1 MKITVCG
8 KGGCGKSTVS
18 ALLAKEFERMGKT
31 VLVADSDESNYGL
44 HRQLGVK
51 LPRDFTEYFG
61 GKEKAFKTMMAGEI
75 LDTVK
80 LSAFAKKFY
89 SEPFTLN
96 EIPKEYISRNNGV
109 MLISSGKIHQANEGC
124 ACTMNSILKQFIKHL
139 TVGENVML
147 KRIINNLILHREDV
161 VLLDMEAG
169 LEHLGRGTTEGMDQ
183 FIVVIEPGARSVQTY
198 RNVKRL
204 AEELGVKKVRVVAN
218 KIRDESDE
226 AFVKDRIPESDL
238 LGFVHYNPEIMN
250 ADREGVSPY
259 DFSQT
264 AVDEIK
270 KIKEKLG

>member
-51 LPRDFTEYFG
+51 LPRDFTEFFG

-96 EIPKEYISRNNGV
+96 EIPEEYISRNNGV

-139 TVGENVML
+139 TVGDNEVA
-147 KRIINNLILHREDV
+147 
-161 VLLDMEAG
+161 LLDMEAG
-169 LEHLGRGTTEGMDQ
+169 VEHFGRGVDLILMIVDPSFESLKLTKKIQQLGESIGKPVFFVLNKVNELVLSTMLESIDDQSKVLAVISTDTE
-183 FIVVIEPGARSVQTY
+183 IAR
-198 RNVKRL
+198 KGL
-204 AEELGVKKVRVVAN
+204 LGDELMM
-218 KIRDESDE
+218 E
-226 AFVKDRIPESDL
+226 IPEIHTL
-238 LGFVHYNPEIMN
+238 
-250 ADREGVSPY
+250 AR
-259 DFSQT
+259 
-264 AVDEIK
+264 
-270 KIKEKLG
+270 KILKQ

>member
-96 EIPKEYISRNNGV
+96 EIPEEYISRNNGV

-139 TVGENVML
+139 TVGEN
-147 KRIINNLILHREDV
+147 EV

-169 LEHLGRGTTEGMDQ
+169 VEHFGRGVDNSVDL
-183 FIVVIEPGARSVQTY
+183 ILSVIM
-198 RNVKRL
+198 L
-204 AEELGVKKVRVVAN
+204 
-218 KIRDESDE
+218 
-226 AFVKDRIPESDL
+226 
-238 LGFVHYNPEIMN
+238 
-250 ADREGVSPY
+250 
-259 DFSQT
+259 
-264 AVDEIK
+264 
-270 KIKEKLG
+270 

>member
-96 EIPKEYISRNNGV
+96 EIPEEYISRNNGV

-124 ACTMNSILKQFIKHL
+124 ACTMNSILKQFIQHL
-139 TVGENVML
+139 TVGKNE
-147 KRIINNLILHREDV
+147 V

-218 KIRDESDE
+218 KIRDVSDE

>member
-96 EIPKEYISRNNGV
+96 EIPEEYISRNNGV

-139 TVGENVML
+139 TVGDNEVA
-147 KRIINNLILHREDV
+147 
-161 VLLDMEAG
+161 LLDMEAG
-169 LEHLGRGTTEGMDQ
+169 VEHFGRGVDLILM
-183 FIVVIEPGARSVQTY
+183 IVDPTF
-198 RNVKRL
+198 
-204 AEELGVKKVRVVAN
+204 
-218 KIRDESDE
+218 ESL
-226 AFVKDRIPESDL
+226 KL
-238 LGFVHYNPEIMN
+238 
-250 ADREGVSPY
+250 
-259 DFSQT
+259 T
-264 AVDEIK
+264 K
-270 KIKEKLG
+270 KIQQLGESIGKPVFFVLNKVNELVLLTMLECIDDERKVLAVI

>member
-51 LPRDFTEYFG
+51 LPRDFTEFFG

-96 EIPKEYISRNNGV
+96 EIPEEYISRNNGV
-109 MLISSGKIHQANEGC
+109 MLISSGKIHQTNEGC

-161 VLLDMEAG
+161 VLLDMEAC
-169 LEHLGRGTTEGMDQ
+169 LEHLGRGITEGMDQ

-218 KIRDESDE
+218 KIRDES
-226 AFVKDRIPESDL
+226 I
-238 LGFVHYNPEIMN
+238 
-250 ADREGVSPY
+250 
-259 DFSQT
+259 
-264 AVDEIK
+264 
-270 KIKEKLG
+270 

>member
-51 LPRDFTEYFG
+51 LPRDFIEYFG

-96 EIPKEYISRNNGV
+96 EIPEEYISRNNGV

-218 KIRDESDE
+218 KIRDVSDE

>member
-61 GKEKAFKTMMAGEI
+61 GKEKAFKTMMVGEI

-96 EIPKEYISRNNGV
+96 EIPEEYIARNNGV

-139 TVGENVML
+139 TVEEN
-147 KRIINNLILHREDV
+147 EV

-169 LEHLGRGTTEGMDQ
+169 VEHFDNSVDLILMIVDPSFESLKLTKKIQQLGESIGKPVFFVLNKVNELVLPTMLESIDDQSKVLAVISTDTE
-183 FIVVIEPGARSVQTY
+183 IAR
-198 RNVKRL
+198 K
-204 AEELGVKKVRVVAN
+204 G
-218 KIRDESDE
+218 
-226 AFVKDRIPESDL
+226 L
-238 LGFVHYNPEIMN
+238 LGDELMMEI
-250 ADREGVSPY
+250 S
-259 DFSQT
+259 
-264 AVDEIK
+264 EIHTLAR
-270 KIKEKLG
+270 KILKQ

>member
-51 LPRDFTEYFG
+51 LPRDFTEFFG

-96 EIPKEYISRNNGV
+96 EIPEEYISRNNGV

-169 LEHLGRGTTEGMDQ
+169 VEHFGRGVDNSVDLILM
-183 FIVVIEPGARSVQTY
+183 IVDPSF
-198 RNVKRL
+198 
-204 AEELGVKKVRVVAN
+204 
-218 KIRDESDE
+218 ESL
-226 AFVKDRIPESDL
+226 KL
-238 LGFVHYNPEIMN
+238 
-250 ADREGVSPY
+250 
-259 DFSQT
+259 T
-264 AVDEIK
+264 K
-270 KIKEKLG
+270 KIQQLGESIGKPVFFLIKLQTIF

>member
-89 SEPFTLN
+89 SEPFT
-96 EIPKEYISRNNGV
+96 
-109 MLISSGKIHQANEGC
+109 
-124 ACTMNSILKQFIKHL
+124 FKHL
-139 TVGENVML
+139 TVGEN
-147 KRIINNLILHREDV
+147 EV

-169 LEHLGRGTTEGMDQ
+169 VEHFGRGVDNSVDLILMIVDPSFESLKLTKKIQQLGESIGKTVFFVLNKVNGQILPTMLESIDDQSKVLAVISEDTE
-183 FIVVIEPGARSVQTY
+183 IARKGLLG
-198 RNVKRL
+198 N
-204 AEELGVKKVRVVAN
+204 ELMM
-218 KIRDESDE
+218 E
-226 AFVKDRIPESDL
+226 IPEIHTL
-238 LGFVHYNPEIMN
+238 
-250 ADREGVSPY
+250 AR
-259 DFSQT
+259 
-264 AVDEIK
+264 
-270 KIKEKLG
+270 KILKQ

>member
-51 LPRDFTEYFG
+51 LPRDFTEFFG

-96 EIPKEYISRNNGV
+96 EIPEEYISRNNGV

-139 TVGENVML
+139 TVGDNEVA
-147 KRIINNLILHREDV
+147 
-161 VLLDMEAG
+161 LLDMEAG
-169 LEHLGRGTTEGMDQ
+169 VEHFGRGVDLILMIVDPSFESLKLTKKIQQLGESIGKPVFFVLNKVNELVLPTMLESIDDQSKVLAVISTDTE
-183 FIVVIEPGARSVQTY
+183 IAR
-198 RNVKRL
+198 KGL
-204 AEELGVKKVRVVAN
+204 LGDELMM
-218 KIRDESDE
+218 E
-226 AFVKDRIPESDL
+226 IPEIHTL
-238 LGFVHYNPEIMN
+238 
-250 ADREGVSPY
+250 AR
-259 DFSQT
+259 
-264 AVDEIK
+264 
-270 KIKEKLG
+270 KILKQ

>member
-1 MKITVCG
+1 MKITV
-8 KGGCGKSTVS
+8 CGKSTVS

-96 EIPKEYISRNNGV
+96 EIPEEYIARNNGV

-139 TVGENVML
+139 TVEEN
-147 KRIINNLILHREDV
+147 EV

-169 LEHLGRGTTEGMDQ
+169 VEHFDNSVDLILMIVDPSFESLKLTKKIQQLGESIGKTVFFVLNKVNGQILPTMLESIDDQSKVLAVISEDTEIARKGLLG
-183 FIVVIEPGARSVQTY
+183 
-198 RNVKRL
+198 N
-204 AEELGVKKVRVVAN
+204 ELMM
-218 KIRDESDE
+218 E
-226 AFVKDRIPESDL
+226 IPEIHML
-238 LGFVHYNPEIMN
+238 
-250 ADREGVSPY
+250 AR
-259 DFSQT
+259 
-264 AVDEIK
+264 
-270 KIKEKLG
+270 KILKQ

>member
-61 GKEKAFKTMMAGEI
+61 GKEKAFKTMMVGEI

-96 EIPKEYISRNNGV
+96 EIPEEYISRNNGV

-139 TVGENVML
+139 TVGDNEVA
-147 KRIINNLILHREDV
+147 
-161 VLLDMEAG
+161 LLDMEAG
-169 LEHLGRGTTEGMDQ
+169 VEHFGRGVDLILMIVDPSFESLKLTKKIQQLGESIGKPVFFVLNKVNELVLPTMLESIDDQSKVLAVISTDTE
-183 FIVVIEPGARSVQTY
+183 IAR
-198 RNVKRL
+198 KGL
-204 AEELGVKKVRVVAN
+204 LGDELMM
-218 KIRDESDE
+218 E
-226 AFVKDRIPESDL
+226 IPEIHTL
-238 LGFVHYNPEIMN
+238 
-250 ADREGVSPY
+250 AR
-259 DFSQT
+259 
-264 AVDEIK
+264 
-270 KIKEKLG
+270 KILKQ

>member
-1 MKITVCG
+1 MKITV
-8 KGGCGKSTVS
+8 CGKSTVS

-61 GKEKAFKTMMAGEI
+61 GKEKAFKTMMVGEI

-96 EIPKEYISRNNGV
+96 EIPEEYIARNNGV

-139 TVGENVML
+139 TVEEN
-147 KRIINNLILHREDV
+147 EV

-169 LEHLGRGTTEGMDQ
+169 VEHFDNSVDLILMIVDPSFESLKLTKKIQQLGESIGKTVFFVLNKVNGQILPTMLESIDDQSKVLAVISEDTEIARKGLLG
-183 FIVVIEPGARSVQTY
+183 
-198 RNVKRL
+198 N
-204 AEELGVKKVRVVAN
+204 ELMM
-218 KIRDESDE
+218 E
-226 AFVKDRIPESDL
+226 IPEIHTL
-238 LGFVHYNPEIMN
+238 
-250 ADREGVSPY
+250 AR
-259 DFSQT
+259 
-264 AVDEIK
+264 
-270 KIKEKLG
+270 KILKQ